1 MAECLINK
9 DQILIEHLHFKLL
22 EDDFDLIKRYED
34 LKNEISIL
42 IKDHSEM
49 IKTVG
54 LHQRSKFV
62 LSLIRDLSGSINH
75 FTKVTKSSHYELV
88 LRAFLFVESF
98 KLFIDQHSEN
108 SVYGEKLRKYQVA
121 KIKTM
126 LRLFE
131 KLHDDLKYDFN
142 TEFFDS
148 IEQACLE
155 ILKQELIFAKID
167 YLQFKSY

>member
-1 MAECLINK
+1 MKERFNVNHIPELKQAIIDLPDKEKNQLLIRLINK

-62 LSLIRDLSGSINH
+62 LSLIRDLSAANNTDS
-75 FTKVTKSSHYELV
+75 
-88 LRAFLFVESF
+88 
-98 KLFIDQHSEN
+98 N
-108 SVYGEKLRKYQVA
+108 SA
-121 KIKTM
+121 I
-126 LRLFE
+126 
-131 KLHDDLKYDFN
+131 
-142 TEFFDS
+142 
-148 IEQACLE
+148 
-155 ILKQELIFAKID
+155 
-167 YLQFKSY
+167 